1 MRSFCH
7 THRSQTESSKT
18 MPKLSIDV
26 ISDVICPWC
35 FLGKRR
41 LDKAI
46 ASVPE
51 IEVEVNFRP
60 FFLDPTIP
68 AEGLD
73 RHAYMAAKFGEERLK
88 TIHDPLIAAGRE
100 DGVPYAFEKITRT
113 PSSMNAHR
121 LLRWAHF
128 IGSQR
133 QVAEALFMAYW
144 SWGQDISDIQVLK
157 TIAIV
162 NGLNGDEI
170 AEELAG
176 ERDKKEVLEEAGLA
190 QQIGVTGV
198 PTFVV
203 NRKYGA
209 TGAQPAA
216 ALAAL
221 IKNAAAEG

>member
-1 MRSFCH
+1 M
-7 THRSQTESSKT
+7 QNI
-18 MPKLSIDV
+18 SIDM

-46 ASVPE
+46 ALVPE
-51 IEVEVNFRP
+51 LSVDVNFRP
-60 FFLDPTIP
+60 FFLDATIP

-73 RHAYMAAKFGEERLK
+73 RQQYMVAKFGEERLK
-88 TIHDPLIAAGRE
+88 TIHDPLIAAGKE
-100 DGVPYAFEKITRT
+100 DGVPYAFNKITRT

-121 LLRWAHF
+121 LLRWAHL

-133 QVAEALFMAYW
+133 TVKEALFMAYW
-144 SWGQDISDIQVLK
+144 SWGQDISDIEVLK

-162 NGLNGDEI
+162 NGLNGPEI
-170 AEELAG
+170 AEELATD
-176 ERDKKEVLEEAGLA
+176 RDKKEVLEEAQLA

-209 TGAQPAA
+209 TGAQPVE
-216 ALAAL
+216 ALVAL
-221 IKNAAAEG
+221 LRKVAAEA

>member
-1 MRSFCH
+1 M
-7 THRSQTESSKT
+7 QKI
-18 MPKLSIDV
+18 SIDV

-46 ASVPE
+46 AMVPE
-51 IEVEVNFRP
+51 IAVEVHFRP

-68 AEGLD
+68 EAGLD
-73 RHAYMAAKFGEERLK
+73 RHAYMAGKFGEERLK
-88 TIHDPLIAAGRE
+88 TIHDPLIAAGKE
-100 DGVPYAFEKITRT
+100 DGVPYAFDKITRT

-121 LLRWAHF
+121 LVRWAHL

-133 QVAEALFMAYW
+133 QVMEALFMAYW
-144 SWGQDISDIQVLK
+144 SWGKDISDIEVLK

-162 NGLNGDEI
+162 NGLNGPEI
-170 AEELAG
+170 AEELATD
-176 ERDKKEVLEEAGLA
+176 RDKKEILEEAELA

-203 NRKYGA
+203 NRTYGA
-209 TGAQPAA
+209 VGAQPVES
-216 ALAAL
+216 LVAL
-221 IKNAAAEG
+221 IKKVAAEA

>member
-1 MRSFCH
+1 M
-7 THRSQTESSKT
+7 QKV
-18 MPKLSIDV
+18 SIDV

-60 FFLDPTIP
+60 YFLDPTIP
-68 AEGLD
+68 PEGLD
-73 RHAYMAAKFGEERLK
+73 RHHYMVAKFGEERLK
-88 TIHDPLIAAGRE
+88 TIHDPLIAAGKE
-100 DGVPYAFEKITRT
+100 DGVPYDFDKITRT

-121 LLRWAHF
+121 LLRWSHL

-133 QVAEALFMAYW
+133 TVAEALFTAYW
-144 SWGQDISDIQVLK
+144 SWGQDISNIEVLK

-162 NGLNGDEI
+162 NGLNGPEI

-176 ERDKKEVLEEAGLA
+176 DRDKKEVMEEAGLA

-216 ALAAL
+216 ALAEL
-221 IKNAAAEG
+221 IRKVAAEG

>member
-1 MRSFCH
+1 M
-7 THRSQTESSKT
+7 QKI
-18 MPKLSIDV
+18 SIDM

-46 ASVPE
+46 ALVPE
-51 IEVEVNFRP
+51 LSVEVNFRP
-60 FFLDPTIP
+60 FFLDATIP

-73 RHAYMAAKFGEERLK
+73 RQQYMVAKFGEERLK
-88 TIHDPLIAAGRE
+88 TIHDPLIAAGKE
-100 DGVPYAFEKITRT
+100 DGVPYAFDKITRT

-121 LLRWAHF
+121 LIRWAHL

-133 QVAEALFMAYW
+133 TVKEALFMAYW
-144 SWGQDISDIQVLK
+144 SWGQDISDIEVLK

-162 NGLNGDEI
+162 NGLNGPEV
-170 AEELAG
+170 AEELATD
-176 ERDKKEVLEEAGLA
+176 RDKKEVLEEAQLA

-209 TGAQPAA
+209 TGAQPVE
-216 ALAAL
+216 ALVAL
-221 IKNAAAEG
+221 LRKVAAEA

>member
-1 MRSFCH
+1 M
-7 THRSQTESSKT
+7 QKV
-18 MPKLSIDV
+18 SIEV

-68 AEGLD
+68 PEGLD
-73 RHAYMAAKFGEERLK
+73 RHQYMVAKFGEERLK
-88 TIHDPLIAAGRE
+88 TIHDPLIAAGKE
-100 DGVPYAFEKITRT
+100 DGVPYDFDKITRT
-113 PSSMNAHR
+113 PSSVNAHR
-121 LLRWAHF
+121 LLRWSHH

-133 QVAEALFMAYW
+133 TVAEALFMAYW
-144 SWGQDISDIQVLK
+144 SWGQDISDIEVLK

-162 NGLNGDEI
+162 NGLNGPEI

-176 ERDKKEVLEEAGLA
+176 DRDKKEVMEEAGLA

-216 ALAAL
+216 ALADL
-221 IKNAAAEG
+221 IRKVAAEG

>member
-1 MRSFCH
+1 MQKISVD
-7 THRSQTESSKT
+7 
-18 MPKLSIDV
+18 M

-46 ASVPE
+46 AMVPE
-51 IEVEVNFRP
+51 IAVEVNFRP

-73 RHAYMAAKFGEERLK
+73 RHTYLVAKFGEERLK
-88 TIHDPLIAAGRE
+88 TIHDPLIAAGKL
-100 DGVPYAFEKITRT
+100 DGVPYEFDKITRT
-113 PSSMNAHR
+113 PSSLNAHR
-121 LLRWAHF
+121 LVRWAHL

-133 QVAEALFMAYW
+133 TVMEALFTAYW
-144 SWGQDISDIQVLK
+144 SWGQDVSDIQVLK

-176 ERDKKEVLEEAGLA
+176 DRDKKEVLEEARLA
-190 QQIGVTGV
+190 QEIGVSGV
-198 PTFVV
+198 PTFVM

-209 TGAQPAA
+209 TGAQPVESLV
-216 ALAAL
+216 ALMR
-221 IKNAAAEG
+221 KVAAEA

>member
-1 MRSFCH
+1 M
-7 THRSQTESSKT
+7 QKI
-18 MPKLSIDV
+18 SIDV

-46 ASVPE
+46 AMVPE
-51 IEVEVNFRP
+51 IAVEVHFRP

-68 AEGLD
+68 EAGLD
-73 RHAYMAAKFGEERLK
+73 RHAYMAGKFGEERLK
-88 TIHDPLIAAGRE
+88 TIHDPLIAAGKE
-100 DGVPYAFEKITRT
+100 DGVPYAFDKITRT

-121 LLRWAHF
+121 LVRWAHL

-133 QVAEALFMAYW
+133 QVMEALFMAYW
-144 SWGQDISDIQVLK
+144 SWGKDISDIEVLK

-162 NGLNGDEI
+162 NGLNGPEI
-170 AEELAG
+170 AEELVTD
-176 ERDKKEVLEEAGLA
+176 RDKKEILEEAELA

-203 NRKYGA
+203 NRTYGA
-209 TGAQPAA
+209 VGAQPVVHM
-216 ALAAL
+216 LL
-221 IKNAAAEG
+221 FSSTIESL

>member
-1 MRSFCH
+1 MQKISVD
-7 THRSQTESSKT
+7 
-18 MPKLSIDV
+18 M

-46 ASVPE
+46 AMVPE
-51 IEVEVNFRP
+51 IAVEVNFRP

-68 AEGLD
+68 PEGLD

-88 TIHDPLIAAGRE
+88 TIHDPLIAAGKL
-100 DGVPYAFEKITRT
+100 DGVPYEFDKITRT
-113 PSSMNAHR
+113 PSSLNAHR
-121 LLRWAHF
+121 LVRWAHL

-133 QVAEALFMAYW
+133 TVMEALFTAYW
-144 SWGQDISDIQVLK
+144 SWGQDVSDIQVLK
-157 TIAIV
+157 TIAVV

-176 ERDKKEVLEEAGLA
+176 DRDKKEVLEEARLA
-190 QQIGVTGV
+190 QEIGVSGV
-198 PTFVV
+198 PTFVM

-209 TGAQPAA
+209 TGAQPVESLV
-216 ALAAL
+216 ALMR
-221 IKNAAAEG
+221 KVAAEA